1 MATKTADLTEFEDVD
16 CSDMLSYVLQPSNPT
31 AVIAVNGSF
40 KTQEWGNGGEESTE
54 FDDLVT
60 EDADILTNTANAEGS
75 SENDENPIDSEWVI
89 APLSETDDHK
99 PDGNPMLFSIDDEK
113 KMVDDT
119 EKEIEKREKSL
130 LDSGIESEQPEENG
144 YEGDE
149 SDQNAIRNAGSDE
162 TNDSEAVPDD
172 ANDLEESKQKTL
184 DKFCKGEG
192 NLVELDYRKE
202 GNKNYIVAK
211 YEVVL
216 EPEATSSKMTMEEDL
231 TAEMHCTPST
241 SSAKINTTDNNDES
255 LESLKDSIRLQGMDI
270 INKNNEMEGMEMS
283 LIILTNSFLY

>member
-1 MATKTADLTEFEDVD
+1 MENEALKN
-16 CSDMLSYVLQPSNPT
+16 S
-31 AVIAVNGSF
+31 
-40 KTQEWGNGGEESTE
+40 

-89 APLSETDDHK
+89 APLSENDDHK

-162 TNDSEAVPDD
+162 TNDSEAVSDD

-192 NLVELDYRKE
+192 NLVECNYRKE
-202 GNKNYIVAK
+202 GNKN
-211 YEVVL
+211 
-216 EPEATSSKMTMEEDL
+216 
-231 TAEMHCTPST
+231 
-241 SSAKINTTDNNDES
+241 
-255 LESLKDSIRLQGMDI
+255 
-270 INKNNEMEGMEMS
+270 
-283 LIILTNSFLY
+283 